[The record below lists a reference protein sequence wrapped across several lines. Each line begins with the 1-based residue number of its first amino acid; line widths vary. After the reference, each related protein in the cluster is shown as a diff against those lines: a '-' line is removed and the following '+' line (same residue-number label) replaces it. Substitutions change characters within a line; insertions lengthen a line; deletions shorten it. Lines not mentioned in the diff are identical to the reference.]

1 MQSRVPLGP
10 GKLHVVVLVEE
21 GVMSEDERI
30 TENLNSGEE
39 IKPRYLETL
48 RKYASYQKE
57 FSTLQ
62 SASQNTSENTAI
74 LEAVKRRS
82 KNNGRKYGI
91 KTARKCLERLP
102 APSWDGSRK
111 AYLTWKKEFQHWMK
125 KHGQD
130 KDEQLQRF
138 RKAIP
143 KGSWWTE
150 QLKTCKNIDR
160 AWEILDIEFADKR
173 KLMDELL
180 AEIDNYGTV
189 KGDSKSLGRF
199 ATSVLVFV
207 SDMEDN
213 GCPV

>member
-1 MQSRVPLGP
+1 
-10 GKLHVVVLVEE
+10 
-21 GVMSEDERI
+21 
-30 TENLNSGEE
+30 
-39 IKPRYLETL
+39 
-48 RKYASYQKE
+48 
-57 FSTLQ
+57 
-62 SASQNTSENTAI
+62 
-74 LEAVKRRS
+74 
-82 KNNGRKYGI
+82 
-91 KTARKCLERLP
+91 
-102 APSWDGSRK
+102 
-111 AYLTWKKEFQHWMK
+111 MK

-213 GCPV
+213 GCLV